1 MQKRICYVLL
11 GWLLLFGWQNT
22 FAQSDTLCDPN
33 ENKKI
38 FGELYFN
45 YGSVTNAYSAFNR
58 STFVMGQPLASPR
71 NMLSQ
76 GYQAGFGV
84 YSPWYLPPQPP
95 ILGASQGDFKDR
107 IKISWNVNPLST
119 PPTGFVL
126 YRDGSFL
133 ADLGEGVREFLDF
146 NTQAGEYYEYSIVAK
161 NVFGTGS
168 PSKFVGFVNP
178 NGVVSGKVE
187 TNSGN
192 PVPGVEVR
200 LTPLTGNSM
209 AFDGV
214 DDELCVTYHDEFPT
228 DKFTVS
234 AYVKLGDGN
243 NESGIIDWGSSLNK
257 NWWITTT
264 PSGEPKGYVFHIGNG
279 TSSDSLKYYLPNS
292 PANPENVN
300 NWHQVT
306 MVYNGSALSVLVDG
320 EFVGTKPAS
329 IVREKN
335 YVNIGSKIGNDG
347 FFRGK
352 IDDIRVYN
360 RPLTQT
366 EVNNTKNRSV
376 SKSETGLI
384 SYWKM
389 DEGIGIKVFDN
400 TTIPTNANVYG
411 ATFSSD
417 KPEVYS
423 AGVTDVTGYYVIDG
437 INYSMNESFRA
448 TPMKNF
454 EFNSAL
460 EFNAADKSY
469 GNLKDY
475 DIPDTSTIQVLFHPF
490 DLKSRQT
497 ILSKGSLYEAYI
509 DNGDLF
515 LNLNGSIT
523 NLGAIQAKYYHL
535 AVALDN
541 TAGNAK
547 IYLEGELKKTVSFAG
562 TSNWQNGSSW
572 LLATNSTSANTGN
585 FYTGLID
592 EFLIYKTELP
602 QDVIQK
608 HFVVGI
614 PQDSTT
620 ALLWSY
626 FDLNEGSDTKV
637 FDYASINFGSELPRE
652 GDILKA
658 AWSNNARRKETK
670 AHEFEP
676 NIRVVNLN
684 TSNTAIGNIDFKAV
698 STVNVSGTV
707 RFANTFCFGDQVE
720 IKVNGQSHFPP
731 IYTDKDGKWSADFE
745 PGRTVK
751 LSAEYKDHLFTPSF
765 FEIRKLQAPKA
776 GIVFLNNTKRKIV
789 GQVAGNAKGRKSII
803 PEGARVVVKVATLDG
818 CFERTDTLRNP
829 DGKFVFNDLP
839 ARAFTV
845 SVVEHSNSIIY
856 NYLQLKGGQ
865 EVDLRD
871 IATDTTDF
879 IYVAPPNVEIE
890 PFPSIVC
897 AGGQSWQ
904 IIPQSQSAISP
915 KYKKKIRIYEQYDG
929 GKFYVDNAKLIIE
942 NQIQGSDTETIQMDS
957 STYVYEF
964 LAGAPNIISPYKKTM
979 QVTAIV
985 DGASA
990 TATDDVI
997 VVGKRSRETTFTTEA
1012 PSDKPIWILRD
1023 PPGDG
1028 SSATLEAGST
1038 KCTAYSNSF
1047 ATSKSGELTGAVEIG
1062 KKVTTFVG
1070 VGAGVIE
1077 ENGAVVTNTL
1087 KGKIS
1092 YNGGSTNETEVC
1104 YTTTES
1110 YSTSSGDNIVG
1121 RMADVFIGTSM
1132 NFEYGINDMIY
1143 YDEKTCSIKDSV
1155 GIWLDPKKFGTQYV
1169 YSRWQVMTDV
1179 IPSLESLGKSE
1190 DAKRWRKI
1198 LKEDEYYLVQK
1209 PDYSNKINDIINRV
1223 IDFIPASS
1231 VIPDK
1236 VIDPIKKIIN
1246 TTVNT
1251 AEDGIRY
1258 IIGASN
1264 APDTVRYEPIFDKN
1278 VTFDGLSNYTSTFS
1292 KEDKKA
1298 STTSWSLGSDF
1309 SHSINGEVTVFG
1321 LDVNTTLE
1329 TTTGGSYESTSGST
1343 DTKTT
1348 TISYTLADDDPND
1361 NFSVDIYKKGD
1372 LPLFKLKAGESM
1384 CPWEFGTLNRE
1395 EVGFTADYTRQINVP
1410 ANTLATFPI
1419 HLQNLGQTGN
1429 DPLVYIIGEVTSSNP
1444 RGAKITLNGESLLE
1458 PRRFQLQPKQQLDLL
1473 LTIEKGP
1480 IDYNYDSLKIFFAS
1494 ECMYQHS
1501 LGLGYDLSTNLGYL
1515 VDETGVVT
1523 GFNAEQ
1529 YKGLNSK
1536 FYKQLKLG
1544 VEFIEPCSPVDIS
1557 SPRQDFVLIPA
1568 AENKL
1573 SITLNE
1579 YNKADEDLKLIRLQY
1594 RPIGGDGSW
1603 INISETYKAELG
1615 DLFTLKEWNTE
1626 LLKDG
1631 PFEIRAV
1638 AECFNTTLAPGI
1650 STIIR
1655 GTLEREPPVVFGVPE
1670 PGDGTWDPGD
1680 EISITF
1686 NEAIDC
1692 DKLVQAD
1699 MLANNTIGLYDA
1711 TTNALVDATINCVG
1725 NKIMITPNINP
1736 VFFENRTFRV
1746 VVSGKDYDDA
1756 MLAQNPNHQ
1765 RAAIRDKAGNMIEKT
1780 IKWEFAVNQNNLE
1793 WVGTD
1798 VIETNEVLK
1807 PFSVKR
1813 QIRNRGGS
1821 IASFRMESVPSWLT
1835 VTPATGTLNPG
1846 QVADVTLT
1854 FQQDLL
1860 IGDYLDTLQMVGSR
1874 GAEPLLIDYRV
1885 RCPQPIYE
1893 VDNPTQYEGSMN
1905 MVVDL
1910 SIFGITSTDPSDV
1923 IVAKIDGKIR
1933 GVGRVAYFRS
1943 IPADKQRWLTFL
1955 TIFGNSEDAQKPIEF
1970 SVWDGDKCNEYVEIL
1985 ENYTFQV
1992 GNLVGSPLEP
2002 TPVSVLNLVKK
2013 CIPLNRGFNWVSF
2026 NLDLGEGRNTVTNVL
2041 STLKNKRGAY
2051 IKTDDSFAEFLDGY
2065 GWDALDSLIYPTK
2078 RYMVFVSQRDTICL
2092 KGAPYNSSQ
2101 HPISVKNSWNW
2112 LGYIPS
2118 TGMTVNQA
2126 LSGLR
2131 PLNGDIIKSQT
2142 LFAQYVAGVGWIGN
2156 LNFLEPLKGYLLKIS
2171 NAGTLTYPTLN
2182 TFNLEQQEVPS
2193 EEVVK
2198 GLELQRSYETPMTI
2212 EFAKYEQT
2220 MNLIGQVNGIKI
2232 ASNDE
2237 LRAYVDGQLISISKP
2252 LATNRQMLF
2261 FNTVYFH
2268 DEQAVSFKLYKA
2280 DRDKLYD
2287 LDKSIA
2293 FKAETV
2299 VGMVNDPVV
2308 FNLVTD
2314 NQEEVTITL
2323 ADNIIKQPTTVFPSV
2338 SIAEG
2343 IDQADANCTTYLIST
2358 ILPTGNET
2366 KPSCTSVTQD
2376 GNMSTVIRMRFN
2388 EKTNFVSSEDV
2399 LTFVNS
2405 STKAV
2410 LGCATFR
2417 DNLFYGTI
2425 AGPNNSTT
2433 FPVDVIYYSNTMKK
2447 SFTLKSAFNYQNNS
2461 RLGNAVN
2468 PTSLDASPLAVT
2480 VDSKGVVTT
2489 VVRDTSWV
2497 GDYCVQV
2504 FALNCAGYNDGETSY
2519 CMRRLQSNDC
2529 SYSFAKPTSNSPICK
2544 GDTLFLTTNEGDSY
2558 EWKGPN
2564 GFTSTEQNPVIP
2576 NIDANG
2582 SGEYSVTVTNY
2593 RCPITST
2600 VKVDVK
2606 TVQMMSSSNSP
2617 VCELD
2622 TLKLMSS
2629 GGVTYK
2635 WSGPNNFSSTEQNPV
2650 LPKAG
2655 LQAAGTYKVVISSAN
2670 GCTDSTT
2677 TAVEVKALPINTSPK
2692 NLEICATDTLRL
2704 MATGGTKYAWT
2715 GPNGFTSTLQ
2725 NPILPNVKDSTAGKY
2740 IVTIT
2745 SDGMCSITDTVSV
2758 KIKPLPQRPT
2768 IVGEQVA
2775 CAGQEVILQVTAD
2788 ALATFRWSN
2797 GSVGNRITVSPTATT
2812 SYTVE
2817 ASLAGCARVS
2827 EPFEI
2832 KVTPLNPSPVI
2843 KSDNHVICKGGS
2855 VILTAE
2861 CSAVTD
2867 IFRWVTP
2874 SSLAVTSGG
2883 SNTDTRKVTEPGT
2896 YRGYCIPKEGCTS
2909 AETVVVIAADT
2920 TCNTGSFITVTPAK
2934 PVICPNTSVTL
2945 SATGCA
2951 GTLTWLNGTT
2961 NQTGTSITVRPTVN
2975 TTYLVQCSTGGST
2988 TVDVAIANTS
2998 VVVGSNVTTGVEK
3011 VKAVER
3017 IQSNKRI
3024 GDVSFTPAP
3033 NVTYEA
3039 GRSIELQPGFVVDA
3053 FSVFSAQIK
3062 TCPQN

>member
-1 MQKRICYVLL
+1 MLL
-11 GWLLLFGWQNT
+11 GWQNT

-95 ILGASQGDFKDR
+95 ILVASQGDFKDR

-133 ADLGEGVREFLDF
+133 ADLGEDIREFLDF
-146 NTQAGEYYEYSIVAK
+146 NTQAGEFYEYSIVAK

-187 TNSGN
+187 TSSGN

-243 NESGIIDWGSSLNK
+243 NESGIIDWGSSLNR

-306 MVYNGSALSVLVDG
+306 MVYNGSALSVMVDG

-684 TSNTAIGNIDFKAV
+684 TSNTAIGNIDFRNV
-698 STVNVSGTV
+698 STVNASGYV
-707 RFANTFCFGDQVE
+707 RFANTFCFEDKVE
-720 IKVNGQSHFPP
+720 IKVNGQTHFPP

-745 PGRTVK
+745 PGKTIK
-751 LSAEYKDHLFTPSF
+751 LTAEYGDHKFTPSF
-765 FEIRKLQAPKA
+765 FEIRKIQAPRA
-776 GIVFLNNTKRKIV
+776 GIVFLDNTKRTIV
-789 GQVAGNAKGRKSII
+789 GQVAGNELCRKSII
-803 PEGARVVVKVATLDG
+803 PEGARVVVKIATLDG
-818 CFERTDTLRNP
+818 CFEKTDTLRNP
-829 DGKFVFNDLP
+829 DGKFAFRDLP
-839 ARAFTV
+839 ARAFRV

-856 NYLQLKGGQ
+856 NYFQTKGGV

-871 IATDTTDF
+871 MASDTVDF
-879 IYVAPPNVEIE
+879 IYVSPPNVEIQ
-890 PFPSIVC
+890 PFPTITC
-897 AGGQSWQ
+897 EGGAEWQ
-904 IIPQSQSAISP
+904 IIPQSLSELAP
-915 KYKKKIRIYEQYDG
+915 KYKKKIRVFESYDG
-929 GKFYVDNAKLIIE
+929 GKCYVDKATLIFD
-942 NQIQGSDTETIQMDS
+942 NQIQGSETETAEMDS
-957 STYVYEF
+957 SVYVYKF
-964 LAGAPNIISPYKKTM
+964 LAGAPNMIAPHKKRL
-979 QVTAIV
+979 QVTAV
-985 DGASA
+985 VNGVQA
-990 TATDDVI
+990 TALDEVI
-997 VVGKRSRETTFTTEA
+997 VVGKRSRQNTFSTEA
-1012 PSDKPIWILRD
+1012 PSDKPLWILRD
-1023 PPGDG
+1023 PPGDK
-1028 SSATLEAGST
+1028 SFATLEAGST
-1038 KCTAYSNSF
+1038 KCTAI
-1047 ATSKSGELTGAVEIG
+1047 ADSKLSTTAGSVAGSIEIG

-1077 ENGAVVTNTL
+1077 ENGAVTTL
-1087 KGKIS
+1087 GMKGS
-1092 YNGGSTNETEVC
+1092 VNYNSGRTGETEVC
-1104 YTTTES
+1104 ITTTNA
-1110 YSTSSGDNIVG
+1110 YSTSDDELVVG
-1121 RMADVFIGTSM
+1121 RDADLFIGTSM
-1132 NFEYGINDMIY
+1132 NFEYGINDILY
-1143 YDEKTCSIKDSV
+1143 FDTENCTLKDSI
-1155 GIWLDPKKFGTQYV
+1155 GIFLDPKKFGTEYI
-1169 YSRWQVMTDV
+1169 YSRYQIEHDV
-1179 IPSLESLGKSE
+1179 IPSLNLLGKKD
-1190 DAKRWRKI
+1190 DANRWKKI
-1198 LKEDEYYLVQK
+1198 LLEDEYYLRPKTDV
-1209 PDYSNKINDIINRV
+1209 SNKINDIINQVVDIIPLSTVMPDVV
-1223 IDFIPASS
+1223 IDGA
-1231 VIPDK
+1231 
-1236 VIDPIKKIIN
+1236 KKLIN
-1246 TTVNT
+1246 TTVDLV
-1251 AEDGIRY
+1251 EDGVKY
-1258 IIGASN
+1258 VLGASN
-1264 APDTVRYEPIFDKN
+1264 APDTIRYVPVLEKN
-1278 VTFDGLSNYTSTFS
+1278 VSFDALANYVSTYS
-1292 KEDKKA
+1292 KEDRKA
-1298 STTSWSLGSDF
+1298 KTTTWSLGADF
-1309 SHSINGEVTVFG
+1309 ERTMNTEVTLFG
-1321 LDVNTTLE
+1321 IDIDTDIEFTTSS
-1329 TTTGGSYESTSGST
+1329 SYESTNTST
-1343 DTKTT
+1343 ETKTT
-1348 TISYTLADDDPND
+1348 TISYTLGDNDTGD
-1361 NFSVDIYKKGD
+1361 NFTVDVFKKGD
-1372 LPLFKLKAGESM
+1372 MPKFVLRAGESK
-1384 CPWEFGTLNRE
+1384 CPWEPNTSQRTKPVLIATNGVKQVNVPGNTAAVFELELQNDSPTGE
-1395 EVGFTADYTRQINVP
+1395 EADY
-1410 ANTLATFPI
+1410 A
-1419 HLQNLGQTGN
+1419 
-1429 DPLVYIIGEVTSSNP
+1429 
-1444 RGAKITLNGESLLE
+1444 
-1458 PRRFQLQPKQQLDLL
+1458 
-1473 LTIEKGP
+1473 
-1480 IDYNYDSLKIFFAS
+1480 
-1494 ECMYQHS
+1494 
-1501 LGLGYDLSTNLGYL
+1501 
-1515 VDETGVVT
+1515 
-1523 GFNAEQ
+1523 
-1529 YKGLNSK
+1529 
-1536 FYKQLKLG
+1536 LG
-1544 VEFIEPCSPVDIS
+1544 VENGTNPLGAIVSVDGQPLTQPVRYRIPAGESVKVIMTIDRGPISYEHQDIQINLESECETIIADQIFSMYADSLFMSVLKVSASFIEPCSPVDIS
-1557 SPRQDFVLIPA
+1557 NPNQGFVVTPA
-1568 AENKL
+1568 AENIL
-1573 SITLNE
+1573 SVTLNE
-1579 YNKADEDLKLIRLQY
+1579 YDNKDDDLKLIRLQY

-1603 INISETYKAELG
+1603 ININETPKGELG
-1615 DLFTLKEWNTE
+1615 DVFTIKQWNTA

-1631 PFEIRAV
+1631 PYEIRAV
-1638 AECFNTTLAPGI
+1638 AECFNPTLAPGI
-1650 STIIR
+1650 STVIKGEVAR
-1655 GTLEREPPVVFGVPE
+1655 TPPVVFGVPE

-1746 VVSGKDYDDA
+1746 QVSGKDYDDA

-2026 NLDLGEGRNTVTNVL
+2026 NLDLGEGRNTVKNVL
-2041 STLKNKRGAY
+2041 STLKNKSGAY
-2051 IKTDDSFAEFLDGY
+2051 IKTDNSFAEFLDGY

-2323 ADNIIKQPTTVFPSV
+2323 ADNIIKQPATVFPSV

-2447 SFTLKSAFNYQNNS
+2447 SFTLKSAFNYQNNA
-2461 RLGNAVN
+2461 RLGNVVN

-2504 FALNCAGYNDGETSY
+2504 FALNCTGYNDGETSY

-2529 SYSFAKPTSNSPICK
+2529 SYSFAKPTSNSPVCK
-2544 GDTLFLTTNEGDSY
+2544 GDTLFLTTNKGDSY

-2812 SYTVE
+2812 SYTVQ

-2832 KVTPLNPSPVI
+2832 KVSPLNPSPVI

-2861 CSAVTD
+2861 CPAVTD